1 MRRKNS
7 AKSFV
12 LQPPLGFRSSC
23 LKPGII
29 LSDGSLM
36 KRDAQGLYLLD
47 NAHRHLL
54 ANFIAQGWHAPRPE
68 LPVTEVAEAT
78 PISN

>member
-1 MRRKNS
+1 
-7 AKSFV
+7 
-12 LQPPLGFRSSC
+12 
-23 LKPGII
+23 
-29 LSDGSLM
+29 M

-47 NAHRHLL
+47 NAHKHLL

-68 LPVTEVAEAT
+68 LPLTEVAEAT